1 MNYELI
7 NSSNIDLEQIKQ
19 YKLHSILDYAKDIT
33 KEEKQRI
40 INYVNESIKHELKE
54 YKIIKIN
61 NKKAGCLYIKKYKD
75 GIMLDEI
82 YIDKE
87 YRGNQIGS
95 NIIKNLQEENNI
107 IYLYVYKE
115 NKAYNLYLK
124 LGFKVIEETQ
134 TRYLMKHIKE

>member
-1 MNYELI
+1 
-7 NSSNIDLEQIKQ
+7 
-19 YKLHSILDYAKDIT
+19 
-33 KEEKQRI
+33 
-40 INYVNESIKHELKE
+40 
-54 YKIIKIN
+54 
-61 NKKAGCLYIKKYKD
+61 
-75 GIMLDEI
+75 MLDEI

-134 TRYLMKHIKE
+134 TRYLMKHIKEQLWY